1 MTAENKTNE
10 ESANEG
16 VDQRSLSIHG
26 DVDTSTI
33 IQGDRNTINQGPS
46 YYTTNVFGS
55 FDANQFPARPSQ

>member
-1 MTAENKTNE
+1 MTAENQNQGDLQ
-10 ESANEG
+10 EG
-16 VDQRSLSIHG
+16 PNQRSLSIHG